1 MSTSSEYSGSIPPDA
16 TAAALGWAGF
26 KGLFL
31 FGGKSHVGDKCGET
45 GLVGGSEGLT
55 LGVLRGADG
64 AVALQG
70 HRVVVEGGDV
80 GLAARQAHRHVT
92 HLAVRAHAVVPVD
105 VGRVRHGF
113 LQGPHTHTHTRDLRI
128 CW

>member
-1 MSTSSEYSGSIPPDA
+1 MRVDPPFPTSP
-16 TAAALGWAGF
+16 
-26 KGLFL
+26 
-31 FGGKSHVGDKCGET
+31 
-45 GLVGGSEGLT
+45 SEGLT

-80 GLAARQAHRHVT
+80 GLAARQAHGHVT
-92 HLAVRAHAVVPVD
+92 HLAVGAHAVVAVD

-113 LQGPHTHTHTRDLRI
+113 LKGTDTHGRI
-128 CW
+128 TFGRAGRKSDNSGQEKKFDAFFFFF

>member
-1 MSTSSEYSGSIPPDA
+1 MWHKWRSG
-16 TAAALGWAGF
+16 
-26 KGLFL
+26 
-31 FGGKSHVGDKCGET
+31 
-45 GLVGGSEGLT
+45 GGSEGLT

-64 AVALQG
+64 AVALQR

-105 VGRVRHGF
+105 EGRVRHGF
-113 LQGPHTHTHTRDLRI
+113 LKGTRTHTHTYTRAGRKLAI
-128 CW
+128 C